1 MATTDAPNTTVL
13 PEGAYQ
19 PTTTEQ
25 DKSRKVIT
33 LVDSLLSTPTLPTG
47 VSVTPSLQAV
57 QTGETL
63 ATTGLAG
70 GVTAAT
76 PTVPSAPT
84 ATVTGA
90 GTAQTVAGAT
100 TPTYAQY
107 TAGQIAGQAPTMTA
121 QAGAVTAPAVAAEQA
136 IASLPTE
143 ATVQGQLEKIS
154 ADVQT
159 SLAQGTALPVFMR
172 GAAEATRAA
181 MQARGLGQST
191 MMAEALA
198 EGLLTASIPIAEA
211 DAATYKQA
219 IFANLSNRQQAIITN
234 ANNSFQMDM
243 ANLSNKQQA
252 SVENIQNKQAMM
264 LTDQAASNA
273 AYQFN
278 ATSQNQV
285 NEYYD
290 GLTKQI
296 EQQNAQRTDA
306 MNQFASLESNKIAAL
321 NAQNA
326 VAVDKANSD
335 RASVVN
341 QFNAQLDDQRQ
352 RFNVENQRLID
363 QSNVQW
369 RRTINTGNTAQT
381 NATNQLN
388 AQNLL
393 NLSNYAL
400 SSLWQ
405 QWRDEASWINTTS
418 DSEATRS
425 HNAALAA
432 LERTTALDLTD
443 EDQKS
448 QLYTML
454 GRFGIALLTGNQ
466 KKSESE

>member
-1 MATTDAPNTTVL
+1 MATTDAPNTTTL

-47 VSVTPSLQAV
+47 ASVAPSLQSV

-63 ATTGLAG
+63 GQGQSYAAGLSGA
-70 GVTAAT
+70 VTAAT

-90 GTAQTVAGAT
+90 GTAQTVAGPT
-100 TPTYAQY
+100 TPNYAQY

-121 QAGAVTAPAVAAEQA
+121 QTGTVTAPATAAEQA

-143 ATVQGQLEKIS
+143 ATVQGQLDKIS
-154 ADVQT
+154 TDVQT

-172 GAAEATRAA
+172 GAAEATKAA

-198 EGLLTASIPIAEA
+198 EGLLTASIPIAQA
-211 DAATYKQA
+211 DAETYKQT

-252 SVENIQNKQAMM
+252 SVENIQIKQAMM

-296 EQQNAQRTDA
+296 EQQNAQRADA

-432 LERTTALDLTD
+432 LERSTALDLSD

-454 GRFGIALLTGNQ
+454 GRFGIALLSKN
-466 KKSESE
+466 

>member
-1 MATTDAPNTTVL
+1 MATTDAPNTTIL

-47 VSVTPSLQAV
+47 VSVAPSLQAV

-100 TPTYAQY
+100 TPTHAQY

-121 QAGAVTAPAVAAEQA
+121 QTGTVTAPATAAEQA

-143 ATVQGQLEKIS
+143 ATVQGQLDKIS
-154 ADVQT
+154 TDVQT

-198 EGLLTASIPIAEA
+198 EGLLTASIPIAQA
-211 DAATYKQA
+211 DAETYKQA
-219 IFANLSNRQQAIITN
+219 IFANLSNRQQAVITN

-252 SVENIQNKQAMM
+252 SVENIQIKQAMM

-285 NEYYD
+285 NESVSYTH
-290 GLTKQI
+290 LT
-296 EQQNAQRTDA
+296 
-306 MNQFASLESNKIAAL
+306 LP
-321 NAQNA
+321 
-326 VAVDKANSD
+326 
-335 RASVVN
+335 
-341 QFNAQLDDQRQ
+341 
-352 RFNVENQRLID
+352 
-363 QSNVQW
+363 
-369 RRTINTGNTAQT
+369 T
-381 NATNQLN
+381 N
-388 AQNLL
+388 
-393 NLSNYAL
+393 
-400 SSLWQ
+400 
-405 QWRDEASWINTTS
+405 REV
-418 DSEATRS
+418 
-425 HNAALAA
+425 
-432 LERTTALDLTD
+432 
-443 EDQKS
+443 
-448 QLYTML
+448 
-454 GRFGIALLTGNQ
+454 
-466 KKSESE
+466 